1 MRSST
6 IRLIVPLALL
16 AIVGII
22 ATQTYW
28 IRRIYHLQEQSF
40 RLATTHGLRSAA
52 TEVMR
57 LRGSQPPAVVPVE
70 TIGPG
75 TLAVPIGVPVEHE
88 VLEHYLHE
96 GLAAQGLVTDFSY
109 AIYDC
114 SANAFGATGYHDMDG
129 KGDAQPSYRFPK
141 IQKSSYYF
149 AVHFPRRAAMPL
161 SEIMLWALCAVV
173 LLGVVT
179 FLCYLLYIIFRQR
192 RLSEIQKDFL
202 QNMTHEFR
210 TPLSTIQLSAEVLK
224 NPAIVNSP
232 TRLQQYAGIIAAE
245 SAALSAQVGR
255 ALHMYQMGKGEMQYV
270 REPIVWQDLLRDAA
284 AAFEGVVADRG
295 GSLQLIMPEAPV
307 TGVGDRRHLLNT
319 VAAVIDNAVKYTER
333 APAVFITLEA
343 APGGRNRPA
352 AGDAGAVR
360 VHVQDNGIGIS
371 DANQKRI
378 FRKFYRVPTGNVHD
392 VKGFGLGL
400 SYVEETVRAHGGEVA
415 CKSAI
420 TSGTTFTLTFP
431 LSASNSTTATAT
443 YAGHVQ
449 GQNPPGRG

>member
-6 IRLIVPLALL
+6 IRLIVPLATL

-28 IRRIYHLQEQSF
+28 IRRIYHFQERSF
-40 RLATTHGLRSAA
+40 ELAAKTGMRSAA
-52 TEVMR
+52 AEVMR
-57 LRGSQPPAVVPVE
+57 LRGVQSPAVPPVE
-70 TIGPG
+70 PIGPG
-75 TLAVPIGVPVEHE
+75 TLAVPIGVPVERE
-88 VLEHYLHE
+88 VLEHFLHE
-96 GLAAQGLVTDFSY
+96 AFAAQGLVTDFSY

-114 SANAFGATGYHDMDG
+114 NASAFGVTGYHDMDG
-129 KGDAQPSYRFPK
+129 AKRRQAAFSFPK
-141 IQKSSYYF
+141 IQRDTYHF
-149 AVHFPRRAAMPL
+149 AVHFPRRNALPL
-161 SEIMLWALCAVV
+161 SEILLWGLCAVV

-224 NPAIVNSP
+224 NPAILNAPS
-232 TRLQQYAGIIAAE
+232 RLQQYAGIISAE
-245 SAALSAQVGR
+245 AAALSAQVGR
-255 ALHMYQMGKGEMQYV
+255 ALHMYQVDKGAMQYL

-284 AAFEGVVADRG
+284 TAYEGAVDERG
-295 GSLQLIMPEAPV
+295 GSMQLIMPEKPV
-307 TGVGDRRHLLNT
+307 HSLGDRRHLLNT
-319 VAAVIDNAVKYTER
+319 IAAVIDNAVKYSER

-343 APGGRNRPA
+343 IT
-352 AGDAGAVR
+352 GAVR
-360 VHVQDNGIGIS
+360 MVVQDNGIGIS
-371 DANQKRI
+371 ETQQKRI

-400 SYVEETVRAHGGEVA
+400 SYVEETVRAHGGEIGV
-415 CKSAI
+415 KSTPGI
-420 TSGTTFTLTFP
+420 GTTFTLTFP
-431 LSASNSTTATAT
+431 LTSGHSSPLSPHPTPAP
-443 YAGHVQ
+443 YAGHSQ

>member
-16 AIVGII
+16 AIAGII

-28 IRRIYHLQEQSF
+28 IRRVYHFQEQSF
-40 RLATTHGLRSAA
+40 RLATTAGLRSAA
-52 TEVMR
+52 SEIMR
-57 LRGSQPPAVVPVE
+57 LRGVQPPAVPPVE

-75 TLAVPIGVPVEHE
+75 TLGVHIGVPLERE
-88 VLEHYLHE
+88 VLKHYLNE
-96 GLAAQGLVTDFSY
+96 AFAAQGLVTDFSY

-114 SANAFGATGYHDMDG
+114 SANSFGAVGYYDMDG
-129 KGDAQPSYRFPK
+129 KGDAQPSYSFPK
-141 IQKSSYYF
+141 IKRPSYYF
-149 AVHFPRRAAMPL
+149 AVHFPRRAAMPVQ
-161 SEIMLWALCAVV
+161 EMMLWVLCAVV

-232 TRLQQYAGIIAAE
+232 HRLQQYAGIIAAE

-284 AAFEGVVADRG
+284 AAFEGVVEDRG
-295 GSLQLIMPEAPV
+295 GSLQLLMPEEPV
-307 TGVGDRRHLLNT
+307 KGTGDRRHLLNT
-319 VAAVIDNAVKYTER
+319 LAAVIDNAVKYSVR
-333 APAVFITLEA
+333 SPAVYITLEV
-343 APGGRNRPA
+343 A
-352 AGDAGAVR
+352 AGAAR

-371 DANQKRI
+371 EAAQKRI

-400 SYVEETVRAHGGEVA
+400 SYVDETVRAHGGDVTV
-415 CKSAI
+415 KSATTI
-420 TSGTTFTLTFP
+420 GTTFTLTFP
-431 LSASNSTTATAT
+431 LSVTTTPTATAP

-449 GQNPPGRG
+449 GQNPLGRG

>member
-6 IRLIVPLALL
+6 IRLIVPLTLL
-16 AIVGII
+16 AIAGII

-28 IRRIYHLQEQSF
+28 IRRIYHFQEQSF
-40 RLATTHGLRSAA
+40 RLATTSGLRSAA

-57 LRGSQPPAVVPVE
+57 LRGTQPPAVVPVE
-70 TIGPG
+70 TIGAG
-75 TLAVPIGVPVEHE
+75 TLAVPIGVPVERE

-96 GLAAQGLVTDFSY
+96 ALAAQGLVTDFSY

-114 SANAFGATGYHDMDG
+114 TANSFGATGYHDMDG
-129 KGDAQPSYRFPK
+129 RGGAQPSYRFPK
-141 IQKSSYYF
+141 IQRSSYYF

-232 TRLQQYAGIIAAE
+232 HRLQQYAGIIASE

-307 TGVGDRRHLLNT
+307 TGTGDRRHLLNT
-319 VAAVIDNAVKYTER
+319 VAAVIDNAVKYTTR
-333 APAVFITLEA
+333 PPAVFVTLEA
-343 APGGRNRPA
+343 VP
-352 AGDAGAVR
+352 GAVR

-420 TSGTTFTLTFP
+420 TTGTTFTLTFP
-431 LSASNSTTATAT
+431 LSVSNSTTATAP

-449 GQNPPGRG
+449 GQNPLGRG